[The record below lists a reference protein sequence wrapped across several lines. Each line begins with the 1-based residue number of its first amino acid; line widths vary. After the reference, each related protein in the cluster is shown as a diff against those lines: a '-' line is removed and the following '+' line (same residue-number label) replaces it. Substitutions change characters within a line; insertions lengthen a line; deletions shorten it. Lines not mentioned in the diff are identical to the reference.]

1 MRILV
6 LGGDGMLGHQLL
18 KQWSGRH
25 DVGVTVRSELKTY
38 SPYGLFTEANTYSLV
53 DIRSMERILEVLA
66 DFRPEAVINA
76 VGLIKQRPDA
86 KEAIPSIEINSLLP
100 HRLALMCTAIGARLV
115 HLSTDCVFSGRRGNY
130 SETDTPD
137 PEDVYGR
144 SKLIGEVGGPGC
156 ITLRTSIIGRELA
169 RNTSLIE
176 WFLAQRGVVRG
187 FTKAIY
193 TGFSTIEMA
202 RIIESVLLHHKD
214 LCGVYN
220 VSSAP
225 IDKYELLGLVKH
237 FFKLETEIVPDDSF
251 VCDRSLNSARFREIT
266 GYVAPGW
273 EQMIEEM
280 AKDSEGVPN
289 DS

>member
-1 MRILV
+1 
-6 LGGDGMLGHQLL
+6 MLGHQLL

-25 DVGVTVRSELKTY
+25 EVGVTVRSDLKTY
-38 SPYGLFTEANTYSLV
+38 STYGLFTDANTYPLV
-53 DIRSMERILEVLA
+53 DVRSMERMLEVLT

-76 VGLIKQRPDA
+76 VGLVKQRADA

-100 HRLALMCTAIGARLV
+100 HRLALMCAAIGARLV
-115 HLSTDCVFSGRRGNY
+115 HMSTDCVFSGKRGNY

-144 SKLIGEVGGPGC
+144 SKLIGEVGGAGC
-156 ITLRTSIIGRELA
+156 ITLRTSIIGRELTRKA
-169 RNTSLIE
+169 SLIE
-176 WFLAQRGVVRG
+176 WFLAQKGTVKG

-225 IDKYELLGLVKH
+225 IDKHRLLGLVKQ
-237 FFKLETEIVPDDSF
+237 FFRLETQILPDDSF
-251 VCDRSLNSARFREIT
+251 VCDRSLNSDLFRRAT
-266 GYVAPGW
+266 GYIAPSW

-280 AKDSEGVPN
+280 AKNFQGEAK
-289 DS
+289 

>member
-25 DVGVTVRSELKTY
+25 EVGVTVRSELKTY
-38 SPYGLFTEANTYSLV
+38 RPHGLFTEANTYALV
-53 DIRSMERILEVLA
+53 DVRFMERILEVLA
-66 DFRPEAVINA
+66 EFRPDAVINA
-76 VGLIKQRPDA
+76 VGLVKQRPDA

-100 HRLALMCTAIGARLV
+100 HRLALMCNAIGARLV

-130 SETDTPD
+130 SEMDTPD

-144 SKLIGEVGGPGC
+144 SKLIGEVSNPGC

-176 WFLAQRGVVRG
+176 WFLAQSGAVKG

-202 RIIESVLLHHKD
+202 RIIEMVLLHHKD
-214 LCGVYN
+214 LSGIYN
-220 VSSAP
+220 VSSEP
-225 IDKYELLGLVKH
+225 IDKYRLLGLVKH
-237 FFKLETEIVPDDSF
+237 YFKLDTEILPDDSF
-251 VCDRSLNSARFREIT
+251 ACDRSLNSARFREIT
-266 GYVAPGW
+266 GYVAPAW
-273 EQMIEEM
+273 KQMIEEM
-280 AKDSEGVPN
+280 ATDFHGETK
-289 DS
+289 

>member
-25 DVGVTVRSELKTY
+25 EVGVTVRSDLKTY
-38 SPYGLFTEANTYSLV
+38 SPYGLFTDANTYPLV
-53 DIRSMERILEVLA
+53 DVRSMERMLEVLT

-76 VGLIKQRPDA
+76 VGLVKQRAGA

-100 HRLALMCTAIGARLV
+100 HRLALMCAAIGARLV
-115 HLSTDCVFSGRRGNY
+115 HMSTDCVFSGRRGNY

-137 PEDVYGR
+137 PVDVYGR
-144 SKLIGEVGGPGC
+144 SKLIGEVEGTGC
-156 ITLRTSIIGRELA
+156 TTLRTSIIGRELA
-169 RNTSLIE
+169 RHTSLIE
-176 WFLAQRGVVRG
+176 WFLAQRGTVKG
-187 FTKAIY
+187 FTRAIY

-220 VSSAP
+220 VSSTP
-225 IDKYELLGLVKH
+225 IDKYRLLGLVKR
-237 FFKLETEIVPDDSF
+237 FFRLETEILPDDSF
-251 VCDRSLNSARFREIT
+251 ICDRSLNSDRFRKIT
-266 GYVAPGW
+266 GYVAPSW

-280 AKDSEGVPN
+280 AKNFQGEAK
-289 DS
+289 